1 VTFPDSSSRD
11 TRGSWRNGRV
21 ASPAAAP
28 STKTLALS
36 ETGGDIV
43 LAGHKRSHKWNRY
56 HNNRHYGWNGHR
68 RHHGYSNYH
77 RRHYGSGF
85 SFGLSPYPYY
95 GGYGGYG
102 YGYGPSF
109 GIYIR

>member
-1 VTFPDSSSRD
+1 MTYKVFK
-11 TRGSWRNGRV
+11 
-21 ASPAAAP
+21 AAAISLALVLPAGAAYAFPATLP
-28 STKTLALS
+28 SATLALG

-43 LAGHKRSHKWNRY
+43 LAGHRHSHKWNRY
-56 HNNRHYGWNGHR
+56 HGNRHYGWNGHR
-68 RHHGYSNYH
+68 RHHGYSSYH

-85 SFGLSPYPYY
+85 SFGLAPYPY
-95 GGYGGYG
+95 YGGYG